1 MPAAAP
7 RRPVVRPASDSRRK
21 SAVVVG
27 AGPGGL
33 AAAMLL
39 AHAGVKV
46 TVIERLPFVGGRTSA
61 IRAEGYRF
69 DLGPT
74 FFLYPRVLER
84 IFKAVGR
91 DLWADVP
98 MTRLDPQYRVIF
110 GTTGG
115 HIDCTP
121 NLDAMAERVAKLN
134 PADGAN
140 VKRFILENRVKLEK
154 FRPCLESPF
163 QKWSDLVSL
172 ELMKLLP
179 LLRPWASVDDELR
192 RYFADPRVR
201 LAFTFQSKY
210 LGMSPF
216 NCPSLF
222 SILSYLEYD
231 FGVWHPTGGCSAVS
245 DRMGEL
251 AADMGVEFRLGEEVT
266 EVLFDGRKAAGVK
279 TAEGE
284 YRGDALVINADFAH
298 AMTKLVPNRL
308 RKAWTDE
315 KIAKKRF
322 SCSTF
327 MMYLGV
333 DGPPPAVPH
342 HTIYTSE
349 DYLGNL
355 DDIENAHRLSAD
367 PSVYVQNACV
377 TDPDLAPKGRH
388 TLYVLSPVTH
398 QHGNVDWAKETP
410 AFRAKVYDQLKKLG
424 LDDVERRVRYEKILT
439 PAGWQ
444 HDYHIFKGATFNLAH
459 NLGQM
464 LHLRPRNRFDELPGV
479 YLVGGGTHPGSGL
492 PVIYES
498 ARITSRLLLNDF
510 GLDAAWLD
518 VPEAVPAVV

>member
-1 MPAAAP
+1 MPAP
-7 RRPVVRPASDSRRK
+7 RSVVI
-21 SAVVVG
+21 VG

-39 AHAGVKV
+39 AHAGVRV
-46 TVIERLPFVGGRTSA
+46 TVVERLPHVGGRTSA
-61 IRAEGYRF
+61 LVADGYRF

-84 IFKAVGR
+84 IYAAVGR
-91 DLWADVP
+91 DLWTDVP
-98 MTRLDPQYRVIF
+98 MTRLDPQYRVLF
-110 GTTGG
+110 GTKGG

-121 NLDAMAERVAKLN
+121 NLDTMAERVAKLH
-134 PADGAN
+134 PADGPN
-140 VKRFILENRVKLEK
+140 VHRFIADNRVKLER
-154 FRPCLESPF
+154 FRPALESPF
-163 QKWSDLVSL
+163 LKWTDLLSWD
-172 ELMKLLP
+172 LMKLLP
-179 LLRPWASVDDELR
+179 ILRPWASVDNELS

-251 AADMGVEFRLGEEVT
+251 AAELGVDFRLGEEVT
-266 EVLFDGRKAAGVK
+266 EVLFDGKKAVGVK
-279 TAEGE
+279 TPQGE
-284 YRGDALVINADFAH
+284 YRGDAVILNADFAH
-298 AMTKLVPNRL
+298 AMGKLIPNAR
-308 RKAWTDE
+308 RPKWTDAKLE
-315 KIAKKRF
+315 KKRY

-327 MMYLGV
+327 MMYLGL
-333 DGPPPAVPH
+333 DGPAPDLPH

-355 DDIENAHRLSAD
+355 DDIENKHRLSED
-367 PSVYVQNACV
+367 PSVYVQNACG
-377 TDPDLAPKGRH
+377 TDPSLAPAGKH
-388 TLYVLSPVTH
+388 TLYVLAPVTH
-398 QHGNVDWAKETP
+398 QHGNVDWAKEVP
-410 AFRAKVYDQLKKLG
+410 AFRTKVLKQLEKLG
-424 LDDVERRVRYEKILT
+424 VEDVEKRTRYEKVLT
-439 PAGWQ
+439 PANWQ
-444 HDYHIFKGATFNLAH
+444 HDHHIFKGATFNLAH

-464 LHLRPRNRFDELPGV
+464 LHLRPRNRFDIPGM

-498 ARITSRLLLNDF
+498 ARITSRLLLNDL
-510 GLDAAWLD
+510 GMDSKWLD
-518 VPEAVPAVV
+518 EEKGVPALANGPA